1 MERRRFI
8 ATVGSGVAAGVAGCL
23 DVGGDPTGENEVG
36 MTISKF
42 RPEEITVEPGTT
54 VTFINTSSHTHTVT
68 AFENATPE
76 SVGFWSSGDFDSQD
90 EAESAWQNNGGG
102 GLSPNDEFTFTFEE
116 PATYPYFCIPH
127 YRPEAG
133 TGMEGRIVVEDA

>member
-1 MERRRFI
+1 MERRTFI
-8 ATVGSGVAAGVAGCL
+8 ATVGGGITAGLAGCL
-23 DVGGDPTGENEVG
+23 NVDGDPTGENEVG

-42 RPEEITVEPGTT
+42 RPESLTVEPGTT

-76 SVGFWSSGDFDSQD
+76 SVGFWSTGEFSSQQ
-90 EAESAWQNNGGG
+90 EAIEQWRDGGGG
-102 GLSPNDEFTFTFEE
+102 GLSPNDEFSITFEE

-133 TGMEGRIVVEDA
+133 TGMEGRIIVES